1 MKMHDRLFTASGCDA
16 VFMNKICRLK
26 HEGPAAISS
35 RDEIEAMMKATDFLK
50 GAPFT
55 TVGLDYIYGLINQ
68 PEPRMRIRNK
78 WEELTIRQELNIY
91 ELIEADRQ
99 GPEAT
104 KYFFMVPA
112 LMAVIRGGQ
121 KYKLNTQPFE
131 EKLAE
136 VAPLSSYIVG
146 KDDRDTPEEE
156 IIKRGF
162 KMKLE
167 YVDY

>member
-1 MKMHDRLFTASGCDA
+1 MHDRLFTTSATDA
-16 VFMNKICRLK
+16 VFYGKICRLRHTSK
-26 HEGPAAISS
+26 EAQAM

-55 TVGLDYIYGLINQ
+55 TIGLDYIYGLINR
-68 PEPRMRIRNK
+68 PEPRILRISK
-78 WEELTIRQELNIY
+78 KYEELTMEQELNIY
-91 ELIEADRQ
+91 ELIEADKQ

-112 LMAVIRGGQ
+112 LRAVIAGGQ
-121 KYKLNTQPFE
+121 KYKLNTKPFE

-146 KDDRDTPEEE
+146 KDDRDTSEEE

-162 KMKLE
+162 RQKLT
-167 YVDY
+167 YV